1 MAIVDLKCKTCEHS
15 FQLVT
20 RGAVKE
26 KQKRCPEC
34 GSKDI
39 RQSFSS
45 YLRNGPLS
53 SPQCGAP
60 ACNTSYG

>member
-1 MAIVDLKCKTCEHS
+1 MAIVDLKCVACDHT

-26 KQKRCPEC
+26 KQKCCPSC
-34 GSKDI
+34 GSKEI

-45 YLRNGPLS
+45 YLRNGALS
-53 SPQCGAP
+53 NPRCGEPQ
-60 ACNTSYG
+60 CNTSYG

>member
-1 MAIVDLKCKTCEHS
+1 MAIVDLKCKACEHS

-20 RGAVKE
+20 QGAVKE
-26 KQKRCPEC
+26 KQKRCPKC

-39 RQSFSS
+39 RQSFGS

-53 SPQCGAP
+53 SSQCGAP